1 MWNAETEKFLPLES
15 QMTRKKV
22 VRDVRGGLPQISG
35 GDKPYKNVD
44 YMKDFFLPRGLIVG
58 STQRLDKPKKE
69 KHQSRPATGSQKKG
83 ERSQNYEQKE
93 KARVLSEEQ
102 TDVFNVNLWE
112 RDTL

>member
-1 MWNAETEKFLPLES
+1 
-15 QMTRKKV
+15 MTRKKV

-69 KHQSRPATGSQKKG
+69 KH
-83 ERSQNYEQKE
+83 
-93 KARVLSEEQ
+93 
-102 TDVFNVNLWE
+102 
-112 RDTL
+112 